1 MRSTHQRIAVLLLLG
16 LGGTALGAQAPAGA
30 TAKCKDGTYSTATSS
45 RGRCSAHGGVAQLL
59 NTTSTS
65 TSSSATTTRSSTAR
79 TSTAAGGVPA
89 SATFQCKDGSYSTA
103 KTSTGACSRHGGVDH
118 PLGGS
123 AASRAAPASGATA
136 SAPAGGA
143 APASASFQCKD
154 GTYSTAKTSQGACSR
169 HGGVDHPMTA
179 TAGAPAPAAAAT
191 PAVAAGGSAASG
203 KAPTVARP
211 GDAPA
216 NATAKCRDGTYSA
229 SQQHS
234 GSCSHH
240 GGVAEWYQ

>member
-16 LGGTALGAQAPAGA
+16 LGGTALAAQAPAGA

-45 RGRCSAHGGVAQLL
+45 RGRCSAHGGVVQLL
-59 NTTSTS
+59 NTTRTS

-89 SATFQCKDGSYSTA
+89 NATFQCKDGSYSTA

-118 PLGGS
+118 PMGGGAASS
-123 AASRAAPASGATA
+123 AAPATA

-143 APASASFQCKD
+143 AAANATFQCKD

-169 HGGVDHPMTA
+169 HGGVDHALTA
-179 TAGAPAPAAAAT
+179 APAAAPTAAAPAAAA
-191 PAVAAGGSAASG
+191 GGATAASG

>member
-1 MRSTHQRIAVLLLLG
+1 MLSTHHRIAVLLLLS
-16 LGGTALGAQAPAGA
+16 LGGTALAAQAPAGA
-30 TAKCKDGTYSTATSS
+30 TAKCKDGTYSTAKSS

-65 TSSSATTTRSSTAR
+65 TSSSATTTRTPTS
-79 TSTAAGGVPA
+79 TSTAAKGVPI

-118 PLGGS
+118 PVGGG
-123 AASRAAPASGATA
+123 AASSAAPATGATA

-143 APASASFQCKD
+143 APANATFQCKD

-169 HGGVDHPMTA
+169 HGGVDHALTA
-179 TAGAPAPAAAAT
+179 APAFAPAAAA
-191 PAVAAGGSAASG
+191 PAAAGVGATASSG

-211 GDAPA
+211 ADAPA
-216 NATAKCRDGTYSA
+216 NSTAKCRDGTYSA
-229 SQQHS
+229 SLQHS

>member
-1 MRSTHQRIAVLLLLG
+1 
-16 LGGTALGAQAPAGA
+16 LGGAALAAQAPAGA
-30 TAKCKDGTYSTATSS
+30 TAKCKDGTYSTAKSS

-65 TSSSATTTRSSTAR
+65 TSSSATTTRTPTS
-79 TSTAAGGVPA
+79 TSTAAKGVPIG
-89 SATFQCKDGSYSTA
+89 ATFQCKDGSYSTA

-118 PLGGS
+118 PMGGG
-123 AASRAAPASGATA
+123 AASSTAPAAGATA

-143 APASASFQCKD
+143 APASATFQCKD

-169 HGGVDHPMTA
+169 HGGVDHSLTA

-234 GSCSHH
+234 GSSSHH

>member
-16 LGGTALGAQAPAGA
+16 LGGTALAAQAPAGA

-59 NTTSTS
+59 NTTRTS

-89 SATFQCKDGSYSTA
+89 NATFQCKDGSYSTA

-118 PLGGS
+118 PMGGGAASS
-123 AASRAAPASGATA
+123 AAPATA

-143 APASASFQCKD
+143 AAANATFQCKD

-169 HGGVDHPMTA
+169 HGGVDHALTA
-179 TAGAPAPAAAAT
+179 APAAAPTAAAPAAT
-191 PAVAAGGSAASG
+191 AGGATAASG

>member
-1 MRSTHQRIAVLLLLG
+1 MRSTHQGLAVLLLLG
-16 LGGTALGAQAPAGA
+16 LGGMALAAQAPTGA

-45 RGRCSAHGGVAQLL
+45 RGRCSGHGGVAQLL
-59 NTTSTS
+59 NTTKSS
-65 TSSSATTTRSSTAR
+65 TSSSATTTTKSTAR

-118 PLGGS
+118 PVNGGG
-123 AASRAAPASGATA
+123 AANAAPAAGAAA
-136 SAPAGGA
+136 SAPTGGS
-143 APASASFQCKD
+143 PANATFQCKD
-154 GTYSTAKTSQGACSR
+154 GTYSTAKTSRGACSR
-169 HGGVDHPMTA
+169 HGGVDHALTA
-179 TAGAPAPAAAAT
+179 APAGAAAPPSGPKEPPAT
-191 PAVAAGGSAASG
+191 G
-203 KAPTVARP
+203 KAQTVTRP
-211 GDAPA
+211 ADAPA

>member
-1 MRSTHQRIAVLLLLG
+1 MRSTHQRVAVLLLLG
-16 LGGTALGAQAPAGA
+16 LGGAALAAQAPAGA

-79 TSTAAGGVPA
+79 TTTAARGVPA
-89 SATFQCKDGSYSTA
+89 SATFQCKDGTYSTA

-118 PLGGS
+118 ALGGGATASPAPAPGRS
-123 AASRAAPASGATA
+123 ASPAPASGEPSGAT
-136 SAPAGGA
+136 
-143 APASASFQCKD
+143 FQCKD
-154 GTYSTAKTSQGACSR
+154 GSYSKARSAQGACSS
-169 HGGVDHPMTA
+169 HGGVDHALTA
-179 TAGAPAPAAAAT
+179 APAAAPARTT
-191 PAVAAGGSAASG
+191 PAAAAGGSAASG

>member
-1 MRSTHQRIAVLLLLG
+1 MRSTHQRLAVLLLLG
-16 LGGTALGAQAPAGA
+16 FGAASLGAQAPAGA

-45 RGRCSAHGGVAQLL
+45 QGRCSRHGGVAQLL

-65 TSSSATTTRSSTAR
+65 TASSAATSRTPTS

-89 SATFQCKDGSYSTA
+89 SAKFQCKDGSYSSA

-118 PLGGS
+118 ALN
-123 AASRAAPASGATA
+123 SRGANAAPTTSGAT
-136 SAPAGGA
+136 STAPAGA
-143 APASASFQCKD
+143 APANATFQCKD
-154 GTYSTAKTSQGACSR
+154 GSYSTAKTSQGACSR
-169 HGGVDHPMTA
+169 HGGVDHALTA
-179 TAGAPAPAAAAT
+179 AAAAAPATSTAAPAAAAGGE
-191 PAVAAGGSAASG
+191 PATSG

-211 GDAPA
+211 SDAPA
-216 NATAKCRDGTYSA
+216 NSTAKCRDGTYSA

-234 GSCSHH
+234 GACSHH

>member
-16 LGGTALGAQAPAGA
+16 LGGSALAAQAPAGA

-59 NTTSTS
+59 NTTSS
-65 TSSSATTTRSSTAR
+65 RTSSSATTTRTPTS
-79 TSTAAGGVPA
+79 TSTAAKGVPIG
-89 SATFQCKDGSYSTA
+89 ATFQCKDGSYSTA

-118 PLGGS
+118 PMGGG
-123 AASRAAPASGATA
+123 AATTTAPAAGAGAAA
-136 SAPAGGA
+136 SAPASGA
-143 APASASFQCKD
+143 APASATFQCKD

-169 HGGVDHPMTA
+169 HGGVDHALTGA
-179 TAGAPAPAAAAT
+179 TAAAPAAAAPPSGPKEA
-191 PAVAAGGSAASG
+191 PATG
-203 KAPTVARP
+203 KAQTVARP
-211 GDAPA
+211 ADAPA

-234 GSCSHH
+234 GTCSHH
-240 GGVAEWYQ
+240 AGVAEWYQ